1 MRETNNSDKLFK
13 FILKAMR
20 NHYKPDL
27 HTFIISIIGG
37 NAYVECRQHEVYIET
52 RTYDINGNETKTEW
66 CGSAIAAANRLEKLG
81 ADYMSID
88 M

>member
-1 MRETNNSDKLFK
+1 MTNGDKLFK

-27 HTFIISIIGG
+27 HTFIIKIFGG

-52 RTYDINGNETKTEW
+52 RVYDTNGNETKTEW
-66 CGSAIAAANRLEKLG
+66 CGSAVAAVNRLEMFG
-81 ADYMSID
+81 ADYTTIEM
-88 M
+88 